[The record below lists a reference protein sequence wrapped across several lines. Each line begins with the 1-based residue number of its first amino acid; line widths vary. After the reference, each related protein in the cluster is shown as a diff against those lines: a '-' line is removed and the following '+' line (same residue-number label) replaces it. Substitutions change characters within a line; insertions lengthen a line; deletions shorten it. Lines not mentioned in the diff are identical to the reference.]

1 MFIGWYVK
9 YSKENA
15 FKILKFVPAKRQ
27 IFNEDQTGFYR
38 NVVEVMVRGIKESR
52 LFKVGILISYD
63 IGVFFSF
70 FFINSLLFLMGRVV
84 KLTAVLFLLAKS
96 IEPETSHGD
105 KVTLSVKK
113 VLKCFRGKNFILNKY
128 IKENTSKAL

>member
-15 FKILKFVPAKRQ
+15 FKILKFVPPKRQ

-52 LFKVGILISYD
+52 LFKVGILISYGM
-63 IGVFFSF
+63 GVFFRF
-70 FFINSLLFLMGRVV
+70 
-84 KLTAVLFLLAKS
+84 FLLTRFCS
-96 IEPETSHGD
+96 
-105 KVTLSVKK
+105 
-113 VLKCFRGKNFILNKY
+113 
-128 IKENTSKAL
+128 